1 MVLQKTLESP
11 LDQKEIKPVNPKG
24 NQSWIFTGRTEAE
37 SEASIHWPPDVK
49 SQLIWKDPDAG
60 KDRRQEE
67 KGMTEDGMVG
77 WHHQLNGH
85 EFEQAPKNGQGQGS
99 LVCCSPW
106 GCKASNTT
114 ECTHTHAHT
123 HEYTHTRGQGTGE
136 EGDLLFVVSPLV
148 LLIIQIYTMWMI
160 TYSKWVKACMSEHKK
175 SPWQTPQ
182 ELFWVFLS
190 NISSLEGDRG
200 QLPTQFGVDLLQ
212 SSGGM
217 SPCVSLWSPSNPVEL
232 SPLAS
237 WTTWVSFP
245 QSLGSQSCAWD
256 LLGGFINCTT
266 FQANLQT
273 LRFKRGGQP
282 GAPPPGMR
290 LSKPLGRNS
299 GESAYVQ
306 N

>member
-1 MVLQKTLESP
+1 
-11 LDQKEIKPVNPKG
+11 
-24 NQSWIFTGRTEAE
+24 
-37 SEASIHWPPDVK
+37 
-49 SQLIWKDPDAG
+49 
-60 KDRRQEE
+60 
-67 KGMTEDGMVG
+67 
-77 WHHQLNGH
+77 
-85 EFEQAPKNGQGQGS
+85 
-99 LVCCSPW
+99 
-106 GCKASNTT
+106 
-114 ECTHTHAHT
+114 
-123 HEYTHTRGQGTGE
+123 
-136 EGDLLFVVSPLV
+136 
-148 LLIIQIYTMWMI
+148 MWMI
-160 TYSKWVKACMSEHKK
+160 TSSKWVKACMSEHKK

-232 SPLAS
+232 SRLAS

-290 LSKPLGRNS
+290 LSKPPWEKLRWVCLCSELAWEPAGLGKKAVLKRGSFPAIFSIFIVFTPYPPN
-299 GESAYVQ
+299 
-306 N
+306 